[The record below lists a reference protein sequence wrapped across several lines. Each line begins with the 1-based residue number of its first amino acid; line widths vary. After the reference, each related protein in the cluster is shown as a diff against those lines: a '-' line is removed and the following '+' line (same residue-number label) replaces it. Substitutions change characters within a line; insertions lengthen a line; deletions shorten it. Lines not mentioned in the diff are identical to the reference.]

1 MPILDLSGSSSGV
14 ADGTVNALVLDTQR
28 HLNGVRRAEITK
40 LTTTV
45 TSDAG
50 SLVLTYSPAGVRTGA
65 LLAVDD
71 ELVYV
76 WAYNTGTLTATVERG
91 YAGSTAAAH
100 TAGALIEVEPTY
112 PRAHII
118 RALRDEILSW
128 GSSLYQIAT
137 TTLAASATTRTISL
151 PAANVIKVLD
161 VWRAAPSGT
170 TAPRRVAY
178 RFLRDQDTT
187 LYPGGTA
194 ISLDAAV
201 DSGTDLFVTYAAPYT
216 ITTFDSTTSLDAIGL
231 SDNVLDIPPLGAAYR
246 LVTTGEVHRND
257 TQAHGQSRN
266 AEDVPAFAI
275 ARVGTVLKQLRDQRL
290 QEETNRLSQKY
301 AWRWS

>member
-1 MPILDLSGSSSGV
+1 MPILDLTGSSAGV

-45 TSDAG
+45 TNVAT
-50 SLVLTYSPAGVRTGA
+50 SLVFTYSPGGLRTGA
-65 LLAVDD
+65 LLAIDD

-76 WAYNTGTLTATVERG
+76 WSYNAATSTATVERG

-100 TAGALIEVEPTY
+100 TAGALVEVEPTY

-128 GSSLYQIAT
+128 GASLYQIVT
-137 TTLAASATTRTISL
+137 TTLSASATNRTVSL

-161 VWRAAPSGT
+161 VWRSAPTGATS
-170 TAPRRVAY
+170 PRRVSY
-178 RFLRDQDTT
+178 RYLRDQDVA

-194 ISLDAAV
+194 IALDQTV
-201 DSGTDLFVTYAAPYT
+201 DSAADLFVTYAAPFT

-231 SDNVLDIPPLGAAYR
+231 SDNVLDIPPLGAAWR
-246 LVTTGEVHRND
+246 LVTAGEVHRND

-266 AEDVPAFAI
+266 NDDVPATSL
-275 ARVGTVLKQLRDQRL
+275 ARTGLGLKQLRDQRL
-290 QEETNRLSQKY
+290 QEETNRLNQRY
-301 AWRWS
+301 AWRWN